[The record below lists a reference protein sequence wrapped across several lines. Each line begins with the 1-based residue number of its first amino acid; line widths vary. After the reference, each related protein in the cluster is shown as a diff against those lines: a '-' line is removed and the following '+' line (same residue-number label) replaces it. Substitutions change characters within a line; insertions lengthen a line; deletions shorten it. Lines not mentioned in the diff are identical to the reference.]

1 MKNVKGWQD
10 CSIDLFYKLDKII
23 SNQDPSVTL
32 MDKNVQL
39 ISAIFDIPVEDVYKM
54 DITEYNKYITQMQWV
69 KDVALNK
76 NFKPSTIIIDGVKYE
91 VTPIKKLTI
100 SQYIDFQTF
109 WQFKDL
115 EKYIGNILASF
126 IVPKGKQYAE
136 GYDPGELAITLRNSL
151 DILTAQNLIF
161 FFLKKY
167 LRSIQN
173 SFSYLRKQMK
183 NPKEKQQIQEAFK
196 LVLDGLR
203 L

>member
-39 ISAIFDIPVEDVYKM
+39 ISTIFDIPAEDVYKM
-54 DITEYNKYITQMQWV
+54 DINEYNKYITQMQWV

-76 NFKPSTIIIDGVKYE
+76 NFKPSTIIIDGIKYE

-100 SQYIDFQTF
+100 AQYIDFQTF

-115 EKYIGNILASF
+115 EKYIGNILSSF
-126 IVPKGKQYAE
+126 IVPKGKKYAE
-136 GYDPGELAITLRNSL
+136 GYDPAELAVTLRNSL

-167 LRSIQN
+167 LRSIQD
-173 SFSYLRKQMK
+173 SFSYLKKQMK
-183 NPKEKQQIQEAFK
+183 SQEEKQQIQEAFK
-196 LVLDGLR
+196 MVLDGLR

>member
-23 SNQDPSVTL
+23 SNQDQSITL

-39 ISAIFDIPVEDVYKM
+39 ISVIFDIPVEDVYKM

-69 KDVALNK
+69 KDIALNK
-76 NFKPSTIIIDGVKYE
+76 NFKPSTIIIDDVKYE

-100 SQYIDFQTF
+100 AQYIDFQTF

-136 GYDPGELAITLRNSL
+136 GYDPAELALTLRNSL

-167 LRSIQN
+167 LRSIQD
-173 SFSYLRKQMK
+173 SFSYLKKQMK
-183 NPKEKQQIQEAFK
+183 SHKEKQQVQEAFK